1 MSITTYAELQT
12 AVADFINRDDLTA
25 IVPTFITLAEADMAR
40 RVRHWKMEARLVVS
54 YDAQFEDIPADW
66 VETISLYL
74 TDSDGPHQ
82 LDLISRAD
90 MMDRRFVSADTGGR
104 PSFYSMSGGQFELYP
119 TPDEAYP
126 GELLYI
132 QTIPAL
138 ADGNTSN
145 WLLATAPD
153 AYLYGALVHTAPY
166 LKDDARIQ
174 VWAALYQSAIDSLNT
189 ASKKSKNSGVGL
201 RMKIRGLS

>member
-1 MSITTYAELQT
+1 MSITTYATLQS
-12 AVADFINRDDLTA
+12 AIADFLNREDLTA
-25 IVPTFITLAEADMAR
+25 SIPTFISLAEADMAR

-54 YDAQFEDIPADW
+54 YDAQFEDIPSDW

-90 MMDRRFVSADTGGR
+90 MMDRRYVSADTGGR
-104 PSFYSMSGGQFELYP
+104 PSFYAMSGGQFELYP

-138 ADGNTSN
+138 ADDNTSN
-145 WLLATAPD
+145 WLLTTAPD

-174 VWAALYQSAIDSLNT
+174 VWAALYQSAIDSLNA